1 MIGTTTQGREIVA
14 VRITQKPKKGGKR
27 AKDRPAVLYQ
37 GTTHAREWISTEV
50 TRRLMQYFAGNSTT
64 ARKLRRQR
72 ELWFVPVVN
81 PDGYQYTFDH
91 ERLWRKNLRDN
102 DGDEQITNLDGVDIN
117 RNYPE
122 HWGYDDEGSE
132 PEISSDTYRGPS
144 AASEP
149 ETQAS
154 INLVRRID
162 PVLTDSYHSYG
173 PLLLYPEGWQ
183 VQTPARDLPV
193 YLALSGNDEE
203 PAVEGTD
210 PDVSAELYTTN
221 GEFTDWAHHEQDVLA
236 WTSELNEG
244 CEGCGFVFPDDEGLV
259 QHEFE
264 INLPFAIDMARS
276 AADPAK
282 PKSHLGNRTEPFYL
296 SLTERGPHV
305 LEQSPGGLPLQRL
318 LRRSAAGRG
327 ARPQQRSRRHAQLPD
342 QRRAHAQGRHP
353 ALERW
358 RDLRRGIRHLL
369 RDPARGRPRHR
380 PGRLGRGLVHGQRP
394 QQG

>member
-1 MIGTTTQGREIVA
+1 MSKRLRGRLVTLTTMAIAGLVIAAAPANAAGPGPEALQMYEATVNPEQFSQLQTEGFDVVDPEPVSGGVAVDLVLSGSEREALAQRGIDLELFRDENGRTAQQLAARQAANGFNVWRDYDGPDGMREYLSDFVAAHPKTAKLVVIGTTTQGREIVA

-102 DGDEQITNLDGVDIN
+102 DGDGQVTNLDGVDIN

-162 PVLTDSYHSYG
+162 PVLTRQL
-173 PLLLYPEGWQ
+173 PLLR
-183 VQTPARDLPV
+183 PAA
-193 YLALSGNDEE
+193 AL
-203 PAVEGTD
+203 
-210 PDVSAELYTTN
+210 
-221 GEFTDWAHHEQDVLA
+221 
-236 WTSELNEG
+236 
-244 CEGCGFVFPDDEGLV
+244 
-259 QHEFE
+259 
-264 INLPFAIDMARS
+264 
-276 AADPAK
+276 
-282 PKSHLGNRTEPFYL
+282 
-296 SLTERGPHV
+296 
-305 LEQSPGGLPLQRL
+305 PGGL
-318 LRRSAAGRG
+318 AGADAG
-327 ARPQQRSRRHAQLPD
+327 ARPPGLPRAQR
-342 QRRAHAQGRHP
+342 QRRGAGGR
-353 ALERW
+353 
-358 RDLRRGIRHLL
+358 G
-369 RDPARGRPRHR
+369 HR
-380 PGRLGRGLVHGQRP
+380 SGRLR
-394 QQG
+394 